1 LHDPHPARE
10 LRNGVPAADDP
21 VMAPSAQFILFQGR
35 IVNTAHLA
43 SLIPPRPDGGK
54 YIIEARM
61 LGNVAFMEEY
71 EDDEVAAGRYLD
83 LASQLLG
90 DVSVAS
96 GITRDD
102 GINAAEAT
110 EVIDVPEPEPEVVL
124 PAGDADLAELTAKL
138 RRELADGIDVR

>member
-1 LHDPHPARE
+1 
-10 LRNGVPAADDP
+10 
-21 VMAPSAQFILFQGR
+21 MAPSAQFILFQGR

-54 YIIEARM
+54 FVIEARM
-61 LGNVAFMEEY
+61 VGNVAFLEEY

-90 DVSVAS
+90 DLQVAS

-110 EVIDVPEPEPEVVL
+110 EVVDEPEPEVVL
-124 PAGDADLAELTAKL
+124 PVGDADLAELTAKL
-138 RRELADGIDVR
+138 RRELAEGIDVR

>member
-1 LHDPHPARE
+1 
-10 LRNGVPAADDP
+10 VTAADDP

-54 YIIEARM
+54 FVIEARM
-61 LGNVAFMEEY
+61 VGNVAFLEEY

-90 DVSVAS
+90 DLGVAS

-110 EVIDVPEPEPEVVL
+110 EVVDEPEPEVVL
-124 PAGDADLAELTAKL
+124 PVGDADLAELTAKL
-138 RRELADGIDVR
+138 RRELAEGIDVR

>member
-1 LHDPHPARE
+1 
-10 LRNGVPAADDP
+10 
-21 VMAPSAQFILFQGR
+21 MAPSAQFILFQGR

-54 YIIEARM
+54 FIIEARM
-61 LGNVAFMEEY
+61 VGNVAFLEEY

-90 DVSVAS
+90 DLGVAS
-96 GITRDD
+96 GVRRDD
-102 GINAAEAT
+102 GINAAEGT
-110 EVIDVPEPEPEVVL
+110 EIADVVEVPEPEVVL

-138 RRELADGIDVR
+138 RRELEDGIDVR

>member
-1 LHDPHPARE
+1 
-10 LRNGVPAADDP
+10 
-21 VMAPSAQFILFQGR
+21 MAPSAQFILFQGR

-54 YIIEARM
+54 FVIEARM
-61 LGNVAFMEEY
+61 VGNVAFLEEY

-90 DVSVAS
+90 DLGVAS

-102 GINAAEAT
+102 GINAVEAAE
-110 EVIDVPEPEPEVVL
+110 VVDEPEPEVVL
-124 PAGDADLAELTAKL
+124 PVGDADLAELTAKL
-138 RRELADGIDVR
+138 RRELAEGIDVR

>member
-1 LHDPHPARE
+1 
-10 LRNGVPAADDP
+10 
-21 VMAPSAQFILFQGR
+21 MAPSAQFILFQGR

-54 YIIEARM
+54 FIIEARM
-61 LGNVAFMEEY
+61 VGNVAFLEEY

-90 DVSVAS
+90 DLGVAT

-110 EVIDVPEPEPEVVL
+110 EVVDVAEPEVVV